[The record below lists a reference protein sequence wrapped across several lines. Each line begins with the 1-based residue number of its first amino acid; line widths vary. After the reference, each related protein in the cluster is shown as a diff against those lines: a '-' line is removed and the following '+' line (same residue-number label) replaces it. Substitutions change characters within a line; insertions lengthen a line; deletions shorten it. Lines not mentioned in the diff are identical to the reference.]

1 VIAAGGY
8 AHDTVGE
15 DMELVLRLRR
25 FGYEQ
30 HGPQRIEFVPD
41 PVAWTEAPE
50 TFKILGRQRDRWHR
64 GLADVMWRHRRV
76 LFNPRYGAMGMLV
89 YPYFFFVE
97 LLGPVVEAV
106 GLLTMVAGLLIG
118 AINVPFAILFL
129 ALAYGLGLVL
139 SITTLMLEEFSY
151 HRYEGVR
158 DRLLLLLWAL
168 LENLGYRQLTVIWRL
183 RALVKFVRGR
193 TEWGV
198 MERRGFQAR
207 SGAHKV

>member
-30 HGPQRIEFVPD
+30 HGPHRIEFVPD

-50 TFKILGRQRDRWHR
+50 TLKILGRQRDRWHR

-89 YPYFFFVE
+89 YPYFFLVE

-106 GLLTMVAGLLIG
+106 GLFSLVAGLLIG

-139 SITTLMLEEFSY
+139 SIATLVLEEFSY

-158 DRLLLLLWAL
+158 DRLLLVLWAL
-168 LENLGYRQLTVIWRL
+168 LENLGYRQLTVVWRL
-183 RALVKFVRGR
+183 RALVKFIRGR

-198 MERRGFQAR
+198 MERRGFQTR
-207 SGAHKV
+207 SGTHKV